1 MRRILVPILLLCFLR
16 TTAQQIVDTPEDYR
30 QKGRKLET
38 TAWILLGSG
47 ITMITA
53 GTILAINTEWG
64 DLDYD
69 DAYHGRQETMKATGS
84 IVLIGAGVIASIGSI
99 HFFVMSAKNKSKA
112 ASFSFT
118 NQQYQHLS
126 QGKISTATLPALT
139 FNLKF

>member
-1 MRRILVPILLLCFLR
+1 MLLCLLR
-16 TTAQQIVDTPEDYR
+16 TTAQQIADTPEDYR

-99 HFFVMSAKNKSKA
+99 HLFIMASKNKSKA

-118 NQQYQHLS
+118 NQQYQLLS
-126 QGKISTATLPALT
+126 KGKISTASLPALT